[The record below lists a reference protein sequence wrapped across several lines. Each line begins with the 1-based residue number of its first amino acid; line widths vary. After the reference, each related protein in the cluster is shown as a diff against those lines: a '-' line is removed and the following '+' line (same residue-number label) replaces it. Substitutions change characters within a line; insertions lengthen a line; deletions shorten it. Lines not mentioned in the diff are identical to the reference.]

1 MAQSVSLEF
10 NYIQAGQENSFGW
23 NAMKDGLTMQ
33 MPIIRSMTD
42 KGLFRVETLAESGRW
57 FKKHYSLTPATAV
70 TVPDDH
76 FQDGRSA
83 VWYNSRFYRTGLLW
97 KDDSFVIRDI
107 HLFDERMESDYLR
120 KAGTTNYCEYITPAL
135 VDGFV
140 WSTPAEHA
148 GLRMMAVQDDGSTT
162 PIPVTSHTCRK
173 GGKGTLAVTCETP
186 YGSFKMLMKEKVL
199 SITYEPASIK
209 WTLEFTAAKEAKLP
223 FTRIDAQAIS
233 ATHNGFDY
241 TIRLRQG
248 IFSATASDCSRWRIL
263 PQKNRIVFGF

>member
-1 MAQSVSLEF
+1 
-10 NYIQAGQENSFGW
+10 
-23 NAMKDGLTMQ
+23 
-33 MPIIRSMTD
+33 
-42 KGLFRVETLAESGRW
+42 
-57 FKKHYSLTPATAV
+57 
-70 TVPDDH
+70 
-76 FQDGRSA
+76 
-83 VWYNSRFYRTGLLW
+83 
-97 KDDSFVIRDI
+97 
-107 HLFDERMESDYLR
+107 
-120 KAGTTNYCEYITPAL
+120 
-135 VDGFV
+135 
-140 WSTPAEHA
+140 
-148 GLRMMAVQDDGSTT
+148 MAVQDDGSTT